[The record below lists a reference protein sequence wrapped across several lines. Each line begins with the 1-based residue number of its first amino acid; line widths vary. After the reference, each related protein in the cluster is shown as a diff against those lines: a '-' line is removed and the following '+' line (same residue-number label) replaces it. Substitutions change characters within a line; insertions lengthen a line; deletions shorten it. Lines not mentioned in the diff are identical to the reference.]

1 MQNQISWLVFSYEPA
16 NLLTMLNPYRRF
28 ATWRNNRTMHN
39 FLKPHIE
46 RGIDEY
52 IRNEGKITGPKTIN
66 HLAIKSYVSEVR
78 TASSSGPTSGIDPS
92 FIDSLIAH
100 MKMFIFAGHDTTA
113 STLGF
118 TFSKLFSIP
127 HVLELTRAEHDRVL
141 GADPSDAA
149 ARLAADPQLLNQMP
163 YTSAVIRETLRFYPP
178 AATARR
184 GCAGFSL
191 TNPDTGLIV
200 PTDGFMV
207 VGATHASHR
216 MEAYWERPDD
226 FLPERWLAREGE
238 PLHVRRNTFRP
249 FELGPRN
256 CIGQELAQLE
266 LRAILALTLRELDIE
281 PAYPADAPRLF
292 GEQAYQTLV
301 PGDITGHVKDG
312 FPIRV
317 RVRNSKK

>member
-1 MQNQISWLVFSYEPA
+1 MQYQISLLVFSYEPA

-141 GADPSDAA
+141 GADPSVVV
-149 ARLAADPQLLNQMP
+149 ARLAVVLLFFFLLFFS
-163 YTSAVIRETLRFYPP
+163 SAVF
-178 AATARR
+178 
-184 GCAGFSL
+184 C
-191 TNPDTGLIV
+191 V
-200 PTDGFMV
+200 
-207 VGATHASHR
+207 
-216 MEAYWERPDD
+216 
-226 FLPERWLAREGE
+226 
-238 PLHVRRNTFRP
+238 
-249 FELGPRN
+249 
-256 CIGQELAQLE
+256 
-266 LRAILALTLRELDIE
+266 
-281 PAYPADAPRLF
+281 
-292 GEQAYQTLV
+292 
-301 PGDITGHVKDG
+301 
-312 FPIRV
+312 
-317 RVRNSKK
+317 